1 MKASRQG
8 TPAALLTSWS
18 LPQLLPSAMCRA
30 LSSVLR
36 WQLGQRKLWEAAQNL
51 KGISPLLLT
60 HRASAG
66 GFYTISLACSIT
78 AKHGRALK
86 KNPKALS
93 HNTASLSPRIAKPQN
108 AKAADRIP
116 RTALQSDSRALQ
128 PTRGTSTLHL
138 CSAGAGHGDPF
149 SPLPRVWVDVRLV

>member
-1 MKASRQG
+1 VKASRQG
-8 TPAALLTSWS
+8 IPAALLTSWS

-51 KGISPLLLT
+51 KGISPPLLT

-86 KNPKALS
+86 KKKPKALT

-116 RTALQSDSRALQ
+116 QTALQSDS
-128 PTRGTSTLHL
+128 
-138 CSAGAGHGDPF
+138 
-149 SPLPRVWVDVRLV
+149 